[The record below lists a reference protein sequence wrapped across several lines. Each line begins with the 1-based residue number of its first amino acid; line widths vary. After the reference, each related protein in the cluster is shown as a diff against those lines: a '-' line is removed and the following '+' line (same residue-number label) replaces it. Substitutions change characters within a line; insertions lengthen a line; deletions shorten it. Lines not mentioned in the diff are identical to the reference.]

1 MTVARTALWGE
12 DHPELGQHAIETL
25 GDDSAIGLSAGRL
38 PKAYWHRDRN
48 EDAALA
54 VAAGDRRL
62 LAVADG
68 HNGANAARVALTA
81 IADAAADSLDSKK
94 PGDALAV
101 LLRVAADA
109 VTAHLAAVGPP
120 RDESRCAL
128 SLALVAEGRVL
139 AATWGDTTAA
149 RVRTA
154 KRNGVKQLTAP
165 TAFLGPDATLPPIA
179 TGKVKPGDAV
189 IVCSDGI
196 TDFLGGRWREQL
208 LDSVRQGQEAAD
220 VARDLI
226 ERAALG
232 GAGDHLSVAVHLT

>member
-1 MTVARTALWGE
+1 
-12 DHPELGQHAIETL
+12 
-25 GDDSAIGLSAGRL
+25 
-38 PKAYWHRDRN
+38 
-48 EDAALA
+48 
-54 VAAGDRRL
+54 
-62 LAVADG
+62 
-68 HNGANAARVALTA
+68 
-81 IADAAADSLDSKK
+81 
-94 PGDALAV
+94 
-101 LLRVAADA
+101 
-109 VTAHLAAVGPP
+109 
-120 RDESRCAL
+120 
-128 SLALVAEGRVL
+128 VL

-208 LDSVRQGQEAAD
+208 LDSVRQGQQAAD